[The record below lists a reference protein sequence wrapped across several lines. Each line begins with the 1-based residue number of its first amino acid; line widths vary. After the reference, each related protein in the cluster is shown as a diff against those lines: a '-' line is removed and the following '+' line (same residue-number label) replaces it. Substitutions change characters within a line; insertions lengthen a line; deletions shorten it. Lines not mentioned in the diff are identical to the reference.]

1 MPRRTELVTR
11 PIGLLALQDGSCTS
25 APLRG
30 VLRIGMRMR
39 RARRVARSGWPV
51 LVVVLLL
58 SLAAAA
64 MADAH
69 PGPLPLRSAAPAADR
84 PAPAAT
90 PGADRA
96 DSGDEAPPVPP
107 SGVLDPVLELLVA
120 IVDNDSLGT
129 WDGAALARYTAA
141 SGRRSRLP
149 VGDIVRIVRRPAT
162 AAEAERRRGACVTR
176 MWELELTHALRM
188 PLPWSFLGYHPGTLA
203 GARTFVLSEWR
214 LADQTLEA
222 GGDGRL
228 AEFGVTDIRVLRLDK
243 GWFMLDVDAWIDA
256 LLGGLLDDYWVCG
269 YVLARH
275 EGRPIEVS
283 LLVKRDGKDDYG
295 QFDLGHD
302 RIVAHPEAMAR
313 ELNLLTRPWV
323 APPPGST
330 RVPWR
335 VEANEGAAP

>member
-1 MPRRTELVTR
+1 MCRTRRT
-11 PIGLLALQDGSCTS
+11 P
-25 APLRG
+25 
-30 VLRIGMRMR
+30 
-39 RARRVARSGWPV
+39 RSVWPV
-51 LVVVLLL
+51 LVVGLLV

-64 MADAH
+64 VTAAR
-69 PGPLPLRSAAPAADR
+69 PSPLPLPSAASAADR
-84 PAPAAT
+84 PAQAT
-90 PGADRA
+90 GTDENRG
-96 DSGDEAPPVPP
+96 DNGDEAPPVPP
-107 SGVLDPVLELLVA
+107 SGVLDPILELLVA

-149 VGDIVRIVRRPAT
+149 VEDIVRIVRRPAT

-176 MWELELTHALRM
+176 MWELELTHALRI
-188 PLPWSFLGYHPGTLA
+188 PLPWSFLGYHPGTVA

-214 LADQTLEA
+214 LADPTREVA
-222 GGDGRL
+222 GDSRL
-228 AEFGVTDIRVLRLDK
+228 AEFGVTDVHVLRLDK
-243 GWFMLDVDAWIDA
+243 GWFMLDVDAWLDA

-302 RIVAHPEAMAR
+302 RIVAHPEAVAR
-313 ELNLLTRPWV
+313 DLNLLARPWV

-335 VEANEGAAP
+335 VKSSEGAVP